1 MSLDYWDIDQDK
13 KIDEVPRIFI
23 YDQECDNQASTIC
36 VRGAPLPGDTLGPL
50 QFIRSGFVN
59 IGEQTAQGVD
69 LAVYYNMDAGS
80 GSLTLGF
87 DYTHLLE
94 FNKVVLDASGLAF
107 ETQEFAGE
115 YEYPE
120 DRAALTGDYSFGDWG
135 FNARVNYIS
144 SFEDFRPL
152 SPPVVASVGTVDSF
166 TTVNLQFTYEG
177 IENTKIALSVD
188 NAFDEL
194 PPVVIGD
201 GDTDVYGYVSSQH
214 NPRGRFWS
222 LRTTYSF

>member
-1 MSLDYWDIDQDK
+1 
-13 KIDEVPRIFI
+13 
-23 YDQECDNQASTIC
+23 
-36 VRGAPLPGDTLGPL
+36 
-50 QFIRSGFVN
+50 
-59 IGEQTAQGVD
+59 
-69 LAVYYNMDAGS
+69 MDAGS

-87 DYTHLLE
+87 DSTRLLE
-94 FNKVVLDASGLAF
+94 LDKVVLDGTGLAF
-107 ETQEFAGE
+107 KTQEFAGE
-115 YEYPE
+115 YEYAE
-120 DRAALTGDYSFGDWG
+120 DRAALTGDYSIGNWG
-135 FNARVNYIS
+135 FNPRVNYIG

-152 SPPVVASVGTVDSF
+152 SPPVVASVGAVDSF
-166 TTVNLQFTYEG
+166 TTVKFHFTYKG